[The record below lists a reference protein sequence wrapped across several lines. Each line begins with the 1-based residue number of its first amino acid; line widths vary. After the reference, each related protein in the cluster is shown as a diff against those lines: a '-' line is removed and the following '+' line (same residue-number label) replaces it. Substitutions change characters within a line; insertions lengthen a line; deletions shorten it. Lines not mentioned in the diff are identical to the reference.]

1 MKVIKRYKVLLFLIF
16 IGLLSSP
23 LLAQKPIVKSVVRN
37 TGSMDNIVSIS
48 GLNFGTDI
56 TKLVVFFGGAKATLI
71 SASDQLLEVLVPSG
85 ATFNS
90 LTVTRF
96 QSTSPGL
103 TAFSS
108 NPFLLSFGGQHPFNT
123 ANLEAQKDYPA
134 EKGLYEICACDFDGD
149 NDLDIAT
156 ANKEST
162 NITVVQNISTPGVID
177 FAAPTLIPI
186 GAKSLQIRC
195 GDLNGDGMADLIAS
209 GGDAGNQLFILQN
222 MGGTFSIQSIAMDLV
237 GVLNIRIGDL
247 DLDGKPDLVVSHSD
261 NTTLEGKVWVLQ
273 NQTVSSAIVF
283 SAPISNKIP
292 EAVSTDGVDIADL
305 DGDSYPEII
314 TSQRQVN
321 ASNLYIVKNNS
332 SPGNLALGAVTKLTA
347 KGVVIHV
354 RAADMDNDQKPDIV
368 VTQVLNST
376 VSIFRNTST
385 LSNFTFDAPV
395 TFATETSP
403 WGMDLGDLDGD
414 GKVDITVCSVN
425 KTNLTI
431 LNNETT
437 GSTLSFTKLLQP
449 TLQISRHPFVGD
461 IDGDG
466 KPDIA
471 FTTIDDITL
480 TKQRV
485 SVFRNGTCMIPQIKP
500 DTLLAL
506 CTGSSFKLFSNVSKG
521 STYKWMNTVTNTVV
535 GTNDPFF
542 TVPTTTASS
551 SKYTVT
557 ISPQAGGISC
567 PTASAE
573 VTVNVSNGTATAPTF
588 VSPTGPICVGST
600 LNLEVKNDGFKYVWS
615 GPDSY
620 SGTTYKPTPIANF
633 QSKNAGRYYVNV
645 MDALGLC
652 LAQRSSIVVEIIDAV
667 DFSVSFPG
675 SALTCLGSKSLAVS
689 PTPSSATYQWFEKT
703 SGNIGG
709 ITSSTTLNVTTT
721 GEYGVQVTLPG
732 CNPANTSTVKVSFAS
747 APIPDFSFSPSPA
760 CAGQNV
766 KFKNLTSIDNQ
777 LDTIQNPLLY
787 TWSFGDATTSG
798 DKNPIHKYNTASTV
812 SITLKAT
819 YTNGDAACAMT
830 SGAQPITINTAPSVS
845 ITNSSNQ
852 YNFCPGDS
860 LKLDAV
866 GGPFN
871 SYTWS
876 TGETNSSIYVK
887 EGGKYSVEVV
897 SGSCTLNADAPVVTV
912 SETLLNV
919 IATPNAIAE
928 GATTQLEATG
938 LLSYTWSPAE
948 LLSDASLSNPIA
960 TLVTTTTFI
969 VKGPDTNGCTETG
982 SILVTVKGASI
993 TSKLSPSKL
1002 LSPNGLPQNK
1012 LWNVDKIEE
1021 YPQCSVA
1028 IYDEKGIKVYESKPY
1043 NNDWDGTFKG
1053 SRLPDGVYYYIIRC
1067 DGEESSPRSGSI
1079 TLLR

>member
-1 MKVIKRYKVLLFLIF
+1 MRIINRYGAFLILIF
-16 IGLLSSP
+16 VGLLLSSP
-23 LLAQKPIVKSVVRN
+23 LLAQKPIVKTVVRN
-37 TGSMDNIVSIS
+37 TGSMDNLVSIS
-48 GLNFGTDI
+48 GLNFGTDM
-56 TKLVVFFGGAKATLI
+56 TKLVVFFGGAKATLV
-71 SASDQLLEVLVPSG
+71 SASDQLLEVLVPNG

-96 QSTSPGL
+96 QSTPPGL

-134 EKGLYEICACDFDGD
+134 EKGLYEICTCDFDGD
-149 NDLDIAT
+149 NDLDLAT

-162 NITVVQNISTPGVID
+162 NVTVVQNTSTPGTIN

-186 GAKSLQIRC
+186 GAKTLQIRC
-195 GDLNGDGMADLIAS
+195 GDLNGDGMADLIVS

-222 MGGTFSIQSIAMDLV
+222 LGGTFSMQSIAMDLV

-283 SAPISNKIP
+283 STPISFKVP

-321 ASNLYIVKNNS
+321 ASNLYIIKNNS
-332 SPGNLALGAVTKLTA
+332 SPGNLALGVTTKLTA

-354 RAADMDNDQKPDIV
+354 RAADMDGDQKPDIV

-395 TFATETSP
+395 SFATEASP

-431 LNNETT
+431 LNNESV

-449 TLQISRHPFVGD
+449 TLQISRHPLVGD

-485 SVFRNGTCMIPQIKP
+485 SVFRNGTCMIPQVKP

-506 CTGSSFKLFSNVSKG
+506 CTGTAFKLFSNVSKG
-521 STYKWMNTVTNTVV
+521 STYTWKNTTTNTVV

-542 TVPTTTASS
+542 TIPTTTASS
-551 SKYTVT
+551 SKYAVT

-615 GPDSY
+615 GPNNY
-620 SGTTYKPTPIANF
+620 SGTTYKPAPITNF

-652 LAQRSSIVVEIIDAV
+652 LAQRSSIVVEIIDAL

-675 SALTCLGSKSLAVS
+675 TALTCLGSKSLAVS

-709 ITSSTTLNVTTT
+709 ATSTTLSVTAT

-732 CNPANTSTVKVSFAS
+732 CNPANTTPIKISLAS

-777 LDTIQNPLLY
+777 LDTVQNPLIY
-787 TWSFGDATTSG
+787 TWSFGDGTSS
-798 DKNPIHKYNTASTV
+798 DKNPIHKYSAATTA

-819 YTNGDAACAMT
+819 YMNGDAACVMT
-830 SGAQPITINTAPSVS
+830 SGAQSLIVNPAPSVS
-845 ITNSSNQ
+845 ITNSLNE

-860 LKLDAV
+860 LKLDII
-866 GGPFN
+866 GGPFD
-871 SYTWS
+871 SYKWS
-876 TGETNSSIYVK
+876 TNEISPSIYVK
-887 EGGKYSVEVV
+887 LGGKYSAEVV
-897 SGSCTLNADAPVVTV
+897 SGSCTLNAESPVVTV
-912 SETLLNV
+912 SETLLSV
-919 IATPNAIAE
+919 TATPESIAE
-928 GATTQLEATG
+928 GASTQLEATG
-938 LLSYTWSPAE
+938 LLSYTWSPTD
-948 LLSDASLSNPIA
+948 LLSDASLPNPVA
-960 TLVTTTTFI
+960 TPATTTTYM
-969 VKGPDTNGCTETG
+969 VTGPDTNGCTETG
-982 SILVTVKGASI
+982 SIQITVKGASI
-993 TSKLSPSKL
+993 TSKLNPNKL
-1002 LSPNGLPQNK
+1002 LSPNGLPQYK

-1028 IYDEKGIKVYESKPY
+1028 IYDDKGIKVYEAKPY

-1067 DGEESSPRSGSI
+1067 DGEEGKPRSGSI